1 MTLWLHSVL
10 TVLIKRCCV
19 SAISQKCSCEKEE
32 LHFSHSAGICDVP
45 GSALGTEGTVWVM
58 KFKSV
63 FFFPLCRPW
72 VSGGGRAGNNCTRKQ
87 GRILDGDTF
96 WEEECGSR
104 PK

>member
-63 FFFPLCRPW
+63 FFSPFVDPGFLVGEGQEIIVPANRE
-72 VSGGGRAGNNCTRKQ
+72 G
-87 GRILDGDTF
+87 F
-96 WEEECGSR
+96 
-104 PK
+104 